1 MLETEPIL
9 NYFPSIFYWDKI
21 ATFWG
26 DPLILRISGVFDL
39 SSFLIS
45 AICLQQTIS
54 YPSLVCLI
62 SLLIYHISYIRWVR
76 FSQINLAKLLL
87 SIKICQRQGSRI
99 KSKLMTSSYP
109 TLFILEW
116 WIFGIMRWIWWADE
130 SFLLPTFLGSCISLL
145 CTQRGGC
152 CPS

>member
-1 MLETEPIL
+1 MYAGNWANPKLFPFYFLLRQNCDFLRWSFDPSDIRSIWSFLFPYLCYLSST
-9 NYFPSIFYWDKI
+9 NYFLPFFSM
-21 ATFWG
+21 
-26 DPLILRISGVFDL
+26 SE
-39 SSFLIS
+39 
-45 AICLQQTIS
+45 
-54 YPSLVCLI
+54 
-62 SLLIYHISYIRWVR
+62 SLLIYYISWEVR
-76 FSQINLAKLLL
+76 FSQIILAKLLL

-116 WIFGIMRWIWWADE
+116 WIFGIMRWIWRADE